1 MKRGKKGIITE
12 YLPWII
18 LAVVVLTII
27 MIVIFSLRGQGES
40 LISQIKNLFRA

>member
-1 MKRGKKGIITE
+1 MKRGKKGIVTE

-18 LAVVVLTII
+18 LAVAVLVII

-40 LISQIKNLFRA
+40 LIDQIKNLFRA